1 MNRCRGN
8 VPQQM
13 FVQIERK
20 NISTASNQRCRG
32 KQGGT
37 FVHSLSMTTLNW
49 KCGYSRPG
57 KLEVSH
63 SKVIDGAGIS
73 CLKAERCCGCF
84 GEDVPALLKASEEV
98 SSAFLSV

>member
-1 MNRCRGN
+1 MSWEARWYLC
-8 VPQQM
+8 
-13 FVQIERK
+13 
-20 NISTASNQRCRG
+20 
-32 KQGGT
+32 
-37 FVHSLSMTTLNW
+37 TLPVNDYVELW

-73 CLKAERCCGCF
+73 CLKAERCCGCL